1 MEELFSNIKHKS
13 DELTKKYTKKQKT
26 IFLICSILLVLTV
39 TFTIFYI
46 TRPEYVVLYK
56 DLKPEETGAI
66 TQNLDETGVKYKIQD
81 EGTIL
86 VAEGDASKARIDLSM
101 KGVPSRKFSYEDVLN
116 KNNIFLSK
124 EEKQQAF
131 NIALKNSLAQ
141 DIESMPG
148 IESAIVN
155 ITIPQGNDFILS
167 ENKDK
172 TKSAVWIKMK
182 SGQALE
188 PDRIAGIAEFVSNSV
203 EGLEVANVTIHDA
216 SGKVL
221 NGEKSGESN
230 MSNSQ
235 IELQEEV
242 KSKVQESLMEFL
254 GPVYGYSNVSVM
266 ASVKLDFDTTIRE
279 SKSYNTPV
287 EGEES
292 GLIRSLQEKRSSSSA
307 TGEGGPAGTE
317 SNTDTDATTQ
327 YAEQQ
332 QSSSTQNDNEEKVVN
347 YELNETIEKLEK
359 AKGQIKDITVA
370 VIINSDILEGKELDE
385 EQKSQVEKIVSTAVG
400 LDAKAVEVYA
410 RTFDDSMNKAFE
422 DAAKDSADNMPVWII
437 ALIIILILI
446 PAAGA
451 VIYFARKKLQ
461 RQALPDNVQATLE
474 IPEEEIKEL
483 EVDIKD
489 SGYKKSI
496 ESLIERNPEIASQLL
511 KSWLSED

>member
-155 ITIPQGNDFILS
+155 ITIPQGSDFILS

-182 SGQALE
+182 SGQVLE

-370 VIINSDILEGKELDE
+370 VIINSEILEGKELDE

-451 VIYFARKKLQ
+451 VIYFARKKIQ

>member
-1 MEELFSNIKHKS
+1 LEELFSNIKHKS

-26 IFLICSILLVLTV
+26 IFLICSVLLVLTV
-39 TFTIFYI
+39 AFTIFYI

-66 TQNLDETGVKYKIQD
+66 TQNLDEMGIKYRIQD
-81 EGTIL
+81 ENTIL
-86 VAEGDASKARIDLSM
+86 VMERDASKARIDLSM
-101 KGVPSRKFSYEDVLN
+101 KGVPAQKFSYEDVLN

-148 IESAIVN
+148 VESAIVN
-155 ITIPQGNDFILS
+155 ITIPQGSDFILS

-172 TKSAVWIKMK
+172 TKAAVWISMK
-182 SGQALE
+182 SGQELE
-188 PDRIAGIAEFVSNSV
+188 PERIAGIAEFVANSV
-203 EGLEVANVTIHDA
+203 EGLDSANVTVHDA

-221 NGEKSGESN
+221 NSEKDDASN

-235 IELQEEV
+235 IKLQEEV

-266 ASVKLDFDTTIRE
+266 ASVKLDFDTTIKE
-279 SKSYNTPV
+279 SKTYNTPV
-287 EGEES
+287 EGEEN
-292 GLIRSLQEKRSSSSA
+292 GLIRSLQEKSSSSSA

-317 SNTDTDATTQ
+317 SNTDADAATQ

-370 VIINSDILEGKELDE
+370 VIINSDTLEGKELDE
-385 EQKSQVEKIVSTAVG
+385 EQKTQVEKIVSTAVG

-410 RTFDDSMNKAFE
+410 RSFDDSMNKAFE
-422 DAAKDSADNMPVWII
+422 DSEKDSANNMPAWII

-451 VIYFARKKLQ
+451 AVYFMRKRTL
-461 RQALPDNVQATLE
+461 RPELAGNAQATLE

-489 SGYKKSI
+489 SGYKRSI